1 MKDHDKTKQQLL
13 AELTKTQRRIA
24 GLETKLQRAEEA
36 LQALQETFTKVEWA
50 KREWESAVDALP
62 DLVCLIDEQ
71 GRLIRANRTVEA
83 WNLGRL
89 VEVKGRGLHELVHP
103 KCANPTCY
111 LGLLL
116 KHVVEKVIHQPTQ
129 LEAFDP
135 ILKRHILVSICPV
148 LHRNGEA
155 AWSAV
160 VVMQD
165 ITERKRVEE
174 ALKLGEAR
182 LTALLQLNQMTDASS
197 QAIID
202 FALEAATQLTGSDI
216 GYLAFVN
223 DDETL
228 LTMYA
233 WSKGA
238 MEQCDITDKPLDYT
252 LETTGL
258 WGEAVRQRK
267 PIITNDYA
275 APNPWKKGYP
285 EGHVPLTRHMNVP
298 LSDGDH
304 IVVVAGVGN
313 KPSDYDES
321 DVRQLE
327 LLMAGVW
334 RIIQRQRSEDEVKRL
349 NQDLERRARELN
361 ALNEAGLAMTSTL
374 RMESVLKR
382 VMSQVKI
389 LLDAEGA
396 SVLLR
401 DPLCDE
407 LIFAAV
413 ADPSPKELVGT
424 RIPTTSGIAGWVMRE
439 RRATL
444 VNNAQDDPR
453 FSGAIDAETGL
464 TTHSIVA
471 VPLKFRGAVWG
482 VVEAINKTNGV
493 FTQRDSEMLE
503 ALARSAAIAIQN
515 AQLYSSL
522 QETNVQLK
530 EARLAR
536 DQMIQNVSHELRT
549 PLGVIYG
556 YIEVLESDG
565 LGSLT
570 QEQQNAVQIMH
581 RQGDR
586 LRFMV
591 DRLLALQ
598 AFDASSLQRLNLDL
612 GPWLRRSME
621 TWEGRAARAGIK
633 LRAETPPTSLQLL
646 ADPVFLGQVMENLLD
661 NAVKFSPRD
670 SLIQVRAWKEQDEA
684 IIAVSDNG
692 VGIPPDR
699 LQKIFEYFYQV
710 DGSMTRRFG
719 GMGIGLSLCNVIVQ
733 AHGGRI
739 WAESAGEGQGST
751 FYIALPLSASPG

>member
-1 MKDHDKTKQQLL
+1 MKDQNETAQQLL
-13 AELTKTQRRIA
+13 AELAEMRQRIA
-24 GLETKLQRAEEA
+24 ELEAQTQRAE
-36 LQALQETFTKVEWA
+36 QAQQTLQETFKKVERA

-71 GRLIRANRTVEA
+71 GRLIRANRIVDA
-83 WNLGRL
+83 WNLGRV
-89 VEVKGRGLHELVHP
+89 VEVNGRGLHELVHP
-103 KCANPTCY
+103 KCANPACY
-111 LGLLL
+111 LDLIL
-116 KHVVEKVIHQPTQ
+116 KHAVEKAIQQPTQ

-135 ILKRHILVSICPV
+135 ILKRHILVNICPV

-155 AWSAV
+155 GWAAV

-165 ITERKRVEE
+165 STERKRVEE

-182 LTALLQLNQMTDASS
+182 LAVLLQLNQMTDASS
-197 QAIID
+197 QEIMD
-202 FALEAATQLTGSDI
+202 FALEAATRLTGSDV
-216 GYLAFVN
+216 GYLALVN

-228 LTMYA
+228 TLYA
-233 WSKGA
+233 WSKSA
-238 MEQCDITDKPLDYT
+238 MEESRIADKPLVYP
-252 LETTGL
+252 LEATGQ

-275 APNPWKKGYP
+275 APNPWMMGYP
-285 EGHVPLTRHMNVP
+285 EGQIPLTRHMNVP

-334 RIIQRQRSEDEVKRL
+334 QIIQRQRSEEEVKRL
-349 NQDLERRARELN
+349 NKDLERRARELD
-361 ALNEAGLAMTSTL
+361 ALNQAGLAMTSTL
-374 RMESVLKR
+374 NMESVLNR
-382 VMSQVKI
+382 VMREVKV

-401 DPLCDE
+401 DPLSDA

-413 ADPSPKELVGT
+413 ADASPKELVGT
-424 RIPTTSGIAGWVMRE
+424 RIPITSGIAGWVMRE

-444 VNNAQDDPR
+444 VNDAQDDPR

-464 TTHSIVA
+464 TTRSVVA
-471 VPLKFRGAVWG
+471 VPLKFQGAVWG
-482 VVEAINKTNGV
+482 VVEAMNKASGV

-530 EARLAR
+530 EAQLAR

-556 YIEVLESDG
+556 YIEVLESAG

-570 QEQQNAVQIMH
+570 EEQQHAVQVMH

-598 AFDASSLQRLNLDL
+598 TFDAAKLQRLNVELV
-612 GPWLRRSME
+612 PWLQRSVQV
-621 TWEGRAARAGIK
+621 WEGRAARAGIK
-633 LRAETPPTSLQLL
+633 LRAEIPPTLPQLV
-646 ADPVFLGQVMENLLD
+646 ADPIFLGQVMENLLD

-670 SLIQVRAWKEQDEA
+670 GLIQVRARTERDEA
-684 IIAVSDNG
+684 IISVSDNG
-692 VGIPPDR
+692 IGIPPGR

-710 DGSMTRRFG
+710 DGSATRRFG

-739 WAESAGEGQGST
+739 WAESEGEGRGST

>member
-1 MKDHDKTKQQLL
+1 VEDHEKTRQQLL
-13 AELTKTQRRIA
+13 AELTEMQQRIA
-24 GLETKLQRAEEA
+24 GLSTKLQRAEEA
-36 LQALQETFTKVEWA
+36 LQALQGTFTKVERA

-83 WNLGRL
+83 WNLGRV
-89 VEVKGRGLHELVHP
+89 VEVNGRGLHELVHP
-103 KCANPTCY
+103 KCANPACY
-111 LGLLL
+111 LDSIL
-116 KHVVEKVIHQPTQ
+116 KHVVEKAIHQPAQ
-129 LEAFDP
+129 QEAFDP
-135 ILKRHILVSICPV
+135 VLKRHILVRICPM

-155 AWSAV
+155 GWAAV

-165 ITERKRVEE
+165 ITERERVEE
-174 ALKLGEAR
+174 ALKLDEAR
-182 LTALLQLNQMTDASS
+182 LTVLQQLNQMTDASS
-197 QAIID
+197 QKIMD
-202 FALEAATQLTGSDI
+202 FALEAATQLTGSDV
-216 GYLAFVN
+216 GYLALLN

-228 LTMYA
+228 LTMSA
-233 WSKGA
+233 WSKSA
-238 MEQCDITDKPLDYT
+238 MEECHVVDKPLAYSQ
-252 LETTGL
+252 EITGL
-258 WGEAVRQRK
+258 WDEAVRQRK
-267 PIITNDYA
+267 PVITNDYA
-275 APNPWKKGYP
+275 APNPWKKGDP
-285 EGHVPLTRHMNVP
+285 EGHAPLTRHMNVP
-298 LSDGDH
+298 LSDGDR
-304 IVVVAGVGN
+304 IVAVAGVGN
-313 KPSDYDES
+313 KLSNYDES

-327 LLMAGVW
+327 LLMAGMW
-334 RIIQRQRSEDEVKRL
+334 RIIQRQRAEEEVKRL
-349 NQDLERRARELN
+349 NQDLERRAMELD
-361 ALNEAGLAMTSTL
+361 ALNQAGLAMTSTL
-374 RMESVLKR
+374 NMESVLKR
-382 VMSQVKI
+382 VMSEVKK

-401 DPLCDE
+401 DPLSDD

-439 RRATL
+439 RQATL

-464 TTHSIVA
+464 TTHSIIA
-471 VPLKFRGAVWG
+471 VPLKFQGAVWG
-482 VVEAINKTNGV
+482 VVEAINKTSGV
-493 FTQRDSEMLE
+493 FTQRDTEMLK

-633 LRAETPPTSLQLL
+633 LRTEISPTSLQLL

-670 SLIQVRAWKEQDEA
+670 SLIQVRAWRERDEA
-684 IIAVSDNG
+684 IVAVSDNG

-739 WAESAGEGQGST
+739 WAESPGEGQGST
-751 FYIALPLSASPG
+751 FYIALPLSPALG